1 MRASAADRGL
11 VRFSV
16 VIPTMNRTQLLR
28 ETLESLRACDPCP
41 DEVIVI
47 DADSEESARDVTA
60 DFDNRFPSPVR
71 YIRSKPSLAVQR
83 NLGIAQAT
91 GEVIVFLDDDVELEP
106 PMFALLQRA
115 YWDES
120 IVGATGRVI
129 EPEIHKRANMHSV
142 VRRFL
147 PGGGKEGSFTRYGY
161 PRYVQRVDVPRDV
174 EYMLGCF
181 MSARREAARRVGF
194 DEQLGGYA
202 LAEDED
208 FSFRLSRVGRIRYVP
223 EIVVHHRKLGFNSK
237 DTRAFGRLVV
247 QNRWYLFR
255 KNFDDGLLAK
265 VQFGVLIGLLL
276 IHRVVNREWRGARG
290 VLEGAAELAF
300 RRR

>member
-1 MRASAADRGL
+1 MTASSADRES

-16 VIPTMNRTQLLR
+16 VIPTMNRTHLLR
-28 ETLESLRACDPCP
+28 ETLQSLRACDPCP

-47 DADSEESARDVTA
+47 DADSDESARDVTVM
-60 DFDNRFPSPVR
+60 FDELFPSPVR
-71 YIRSKPSLAVQR
+71 YIRSKPSLAIQR
-83 NLGIAQAT
+83 NLGIAEAS
-91 GEVIVFLDDDVELEP
+91 GDVIVFLDDDVELEP
-106 PMFALLQRA
+106 PIFELLQQA
-115 YWDES
+115 YGDRS
-120 IVGATGRVI
+120 IVGATGQVI
-129 EPEIHKRANMHSV
+129 EPNAHRRAGMHSA

-147 PGGGKEGSFTRYGY
+147 PGGGAEGSFTRYGY
-161 PRYVQRVDVPRDV
+161 PRYIQRVDTPRDV

-181 MSARREAARRVGF
+181 MSARREAAKEVGF

-208 FSFRLSRVGRIRYVP
+208 FSFRLSRLGRIRYLP
-223 EIVVHHRKLGFNSK
+223 DIVVHHRKLGFTSK

-255 KNFDDGLLAK
+255 KNFDDGLFAK
-265 VQFGVLIGLLL
+265 VQFGVLIALLL
-276 IHRVVNREWRGARG
+276 LHRVVNREWRGARG
-290 VLEGAAELAF
+290 VLEGAAQLAL

>member
-1 MRASAADRGL
+1 MTASSADRES

-16 VIPTMNRTQLLR
+16 VIPTMNRTHLLR
-28 ETLESLRACDPCP
+28 ETLQSLRACDPCP

-47 DADSEESARDVTA
+47 DADSDESARDVTVM
-60 DFDNRFPSPVR
+60 FDEMFPTPVR
-71 YIRSKPSLAVQR
+71 YIRSKPSLAIQR
-83 NLGIAQAT
+83 NLGIAKAS
-91 GEVIVFLDDDVELEP
+91 GDVIVFLDDDV
-106 PMFALLQRA
+106 
-115 YWDES
+115 D
-120 IVGATGRVI
+120 I
-129 EPEIHKRANMHSV
+129 EPTAHRRAGMHSV

-147 PGGGKEGSFTRYGY
+147 PGGGAEGSFTRYGY
-161 PRYVQRVDVPRDV
+161 PRYIQRVDTPRDV

-181 MSARREAARRVGF
+181 MSARREAAKRVGF

-208 FSFRLSRVGRIRYVP
+208 FSFRLSRLGRIRYLP
-223 EIVVHHRKLGFNSK
+223 DIVVHHRKLGFTSK

-255 KNFDDGLLAK
+255 KNFDDGLFAK
-265 VQFGVLIGLLL
+265 AQFGVLIALLL
-276 IHRVVNREWRGARG
+276 LHRVVNREWRGARG
-290 VLEGAAELAF
+290 VLEGAAQVAL